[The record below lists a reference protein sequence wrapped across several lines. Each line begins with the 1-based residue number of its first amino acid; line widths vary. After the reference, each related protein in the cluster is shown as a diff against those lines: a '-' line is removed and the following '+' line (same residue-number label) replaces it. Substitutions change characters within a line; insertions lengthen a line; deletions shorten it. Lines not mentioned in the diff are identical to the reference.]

1 MCTKNKR
8 AWRFFSKNQRK
19 IAGIY
24 AEKTFILSI
33 YHIFALPSPSEKREF
48 SFFTHFP
55 HGSKRVPKFR
65 ERQQG
70 VTKNK
75 LYNAKG

>member
-1 MCTKNKR
+1 M
-8 AWRFFSKNQRK
+8 QL
-19 IAGIY
+19 
-24 AEKTFILSI
+24 ILKLLL
-33 YHIFALPSPSEKREF
+33 IFAAQKRKVL
-48 SFFTHFP
+48 FFKHFP
-55 HGSKRVPKFR
+55 QGSKSFLKFR